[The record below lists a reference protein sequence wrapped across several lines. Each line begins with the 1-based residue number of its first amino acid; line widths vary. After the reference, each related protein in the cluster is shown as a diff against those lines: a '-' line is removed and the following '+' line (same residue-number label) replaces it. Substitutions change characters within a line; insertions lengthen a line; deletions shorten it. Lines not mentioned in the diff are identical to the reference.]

1 VTVGAATAII
11 NWIFVD
17 SVRSVQTS
25 RRSFMSVIVLAQGT
39 PRPERTEAL
48 AEYQQ
53 TARAVIAKHGGQPVA
68 RGTGLGSLHGSGK
81 FEVGIVIRFADQ
93 AAAEGW
99 YNDPEYQ
106 KVLPLRDQAYAA
118 LEINM
123 FQE

>member
-1 VTVGAATAII
+1 
-11 NWIFVD
+11 
-17 SVRSVQTS
+17 
-25 RRSFMSVIVLAQGT
+25 MSVIVLVQGT
-39 PRPERTEAL
+39 PHPERQEAL

-106 KVLPLRDQAYAA
+106 KVLPLRDQAHAA

>member
-1 VTVGAATAII
+1 
-11 NWIFVD
+11 
-17 SVRSVQTS
+17 
-25 RRSFMSVIVLAQGT
+25 MSVIVLVQGT
-39 PRPERTEAL
+39 PHPERKEAL

-53 TARAVIAKHGGQPVA
+53 TARTIIAKHGGQAVA
-68 RGTGLGSLHGSGK
+68 RGSGLGSLHGSGK
-81 FEVGIVIRFADQ
+81 FQVGIVIRFADQ

-106 KVLPLRDQAYAA
+106 KVLPLRDRAYAT